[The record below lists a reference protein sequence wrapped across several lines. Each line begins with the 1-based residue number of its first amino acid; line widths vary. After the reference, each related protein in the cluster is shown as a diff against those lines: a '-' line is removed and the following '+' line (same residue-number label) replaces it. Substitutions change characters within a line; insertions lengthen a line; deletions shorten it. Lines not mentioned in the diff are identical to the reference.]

1 MISWWKRSL
10 ARQFIG
16 FILLA
21 LVVSQVL
28 SFLISWDEQ
37 GKALKAASK
46 SEFFTRT
53 GSITRLMEVIPAELR
68 EEVLQASET
77 STTRFW
83 LTTGPPA
90 DLVAWRRSAT
100 SHLVRPIRNAVALP
114 PEWGLGSASGQ
125 LEAARSVETKIS
137 ATAGMPEWI
146 QAGGTLWPLDQP
158 ARYTDLV
165 TSNGSGSGMGMAVQL
180 KSGLWLNTA
189 YFKTAGTPWWRS
201 PSLYSFALSVVILC
215 VIVILATARIT
226 RPMRQLAIAADALG
240 RGENISLIP
249 ESGPDDI
256 RLTAVSFNRMQ
267 QRLHRYVEDR
277 VRMLAAIGHDLRTPL
292 TSLRLRAEFVSDP
305 DVQQRMLDTID
316 EIQAM
321 TEATIAF
328 AKGEAST
335 EETRTIDLCALV
347 ESLCHDLG
355 DLGHK
360 VEFTES
366 KKTHYRCRPGALRR
380 AIRNLVENAVRYGGS
395 ASVSIVE
402 TATGFDILVKDHG
415 PGIPEEMRDKVFSP
429 FFRMEKSR
437 NRETGGIGL
446 GMSIAR
452 AIVRHH
458 GGDIELSSN
467 NPGLMVCVHLPKMDR
482 ANIRHRQDAMAAQ
495 WTL

>member
-10 ARQFIG
+10 ARQLIG

-37 GKALKAASK
+37 DKALKAASK

-77 STTRFW
+77 STSRFW
-83 LTTGPPA
+83 VTTDPPT
-90 DLVAWRRSAT
+90 DLVSWRRSAT
-100 SHLVRPIRNAVALP
+100 SQLVRPIRNAVALP
-114 PEWGLGSASGQ
+114 PEWGLGSASRQTGI
-125 LEAARSVETKIS
+125 ARSAEAKIS
-137 ATAGMPEWI
+137 PTAGMSEWV
-146 QAGGTLWPLDQP
+146 QAGGTLWPLDQA
-158 ARYTDLV
+158 ARYADLV
-165 TSNGSGSGMGMAVQL
+165 TPNGIGSGMGMAVQL

-189 YFKTAGTPWWRS
+189 YFKSVGTPWWRS
-201 PSLYSFALSVVILC
+201 PSLYSFALSAVILS
-215 VIVILATARIT
+215 VIVILATERII
-226 RPMRQLAIAADALG
+226 RPMRQLAAAADALG
-240 RGENISLIP
+240 RGENIAPIA

-292 TSLRLRAEFVSDP
+292 TSLRLRAELVSDS
-305 DVQQRMLDTID
+305 DVQKRMLDTID
-316 EIQAM
+316 EVQTMA
-321 TEATIAF
+321 EATIAF

-360 VEFTES
+360 VEFIEG

-402 TATGFDILVKDHG
+402 REISFDILIKDRG
-415 PGIPEEMRDKVFSP
+415 PGIPEDMRDKVFSP

-437 NRETGGIGL
+437 NRQTGGIGL

-458 GGDIELSSN
+458 GGDIELSSG
-467 NPGLMVCVHLPKMDR
+467 NPGLTACVRLPKADR
-482 ANIRHRQDAMAAQ
+482 ASIVHRSEVVAAH

>member
-10 ARQFIG
+10 ARQLIG

-37 GKALKAASK
+37 DKALKAAFK
-46 SEFFTRT
+46 REFFTRT

-68 EEVLQASET
+68 EDVLQASET
-77 STTRFW
+77 STSRFW
-83 LTTGPPA
+83 LTTEPPA
-90 DLVAWRRSAT
+90 DLVTWRRNAT
-100 SHLVRPIRNAVALP
+100 SQLVRPIRNAVALP
-114 PEWGLGSASGQ
+114 PEWGLGSVPGQ
-125 LEAARSVETKIS
+125 PEAARSVEAKINPS
-137 ATAGMPEWI
+137 AGNSDWI
-146 QAGGTLWPLDQP
+146 RAGGTLWPLDQP

-165 TSNGSGSGMGMAVQL
+165 TSHGGGSGMGMAVEL

-189 YFKTAGTPWWRS
+189 YFKSVGTPWWRS
-201 PSLYSFALSVVILC
+201 PSLYSFALSAIILSAI
-215 VIVILATARIT
+215 VIVATSRIT
-226 RPMRQLAIAADALG
+226 RPMRQLAVAADALG
-240 RGENISLIP
+240 RGENVQPIP
-249 ESGPDDI
+249 ETGPDDI

-305 DVQQRMLDTID
+305 DVQQKMLDTID

-347 ESLCHDLG
+347 ESLCDDLG
-355 DLGHK
+355 DLGQK

-366 KKTHYRCRPGALRR
+366 KKAHYRCRPGALRR
-380 AIRNLVENAVRYGGS
+380 AMRNLIENAVRYGGG
-395 ASVSIVE
+395 ANVSIAE
-402 TATGFDILVKDHG
+402 KATAFEILIKDGG
-415 PGIPEEMRDKVFSP
+415 PGIPKEMQDKVFSP

-437 NRETGGIGL
+437 NRQTGGIGL

-458 GGDIELSSN
+458 GGEIELSSN
-467 NPGLMVCVHLPKMDR
+467 NPGLTVCLRLPKADR
-482 ANIRHRQDAMAAQ
+482 ATAEHRAETMVAH